1 MEVNKKVFFYKII
14 NTLGDILYASDE
26 MSRII
31 DKYKDLIILNKTNR
45 YSSLKNSI

>member
-1 MEVNKKVFFYKII
+1 MEVNKKVFSTTFKI

-45 YSSLKNSI
+45 